1 MICLNNIFQIEKLNF
16 NVDKTHIIV
25 DENFISI
32 SPFIRIKCVP
42 LLYTLKNFIKFWVIM
57 SQKI

>member
-42 LLYTLKNFIKFWVIM
+42 LLYTIKNFIKC
-57 SQKI
+57 S